1 MKENEFLLSKLE
13 TRSLNRDGK
22 PEYIVRGYATSP
34 NHIYPYKVD
43 GDNRVFR
50 EYFSDKGIEN
60 IYRKAKNSKI
70 FIDIEHQVG
79 AKASG
84 EYLIKQLKEKTG
96 KDFTSEL
103 DSLQSKFK
111 NSDIPM
117 FKLEE
122 IKIDDKGLFVDL
134 RGNPFYRDID
144 EEHKNYFDSIWGSLE
159 NGFLNAMSLN
169 MKPITPTPIN
179 KGLVQIDDADIFG
192 ISLLQGAAND
202 MSNITEV
209 AMRGLEQIKP
219 RGEAKCLKTTS
230 LLM

>member
-1 MKENEFLLSKLE
+1 MKDNEFLLSKLE
-13 TRSLNRDGK
+13 TRSMDKNGK
-22 PEYIVRGYATSP
+22 PEYIVRGYATNS
-34 NHIYPYKVD
+34 NHIYPYKVS
-43 GDNRVFR
+43 GERTFR

-84 EYLIKQLKEKTG
+84 EYLIKQLQEKTG
-96 KDFTSEL
+96 KDFTSEIDHL
-103 DSLQSKFK
+103 KAKFK

-117 FKLEE
+117 FKVEE
-122 IKIDDKGLFVDL
+122 IKIDEKGLFVDL

-144 EEHKNYFDSIWGSLE
+144 EEHKVYFDSIWGSLE

-169 MKPITPTPIN
+169 MKTTETVPIN
-179 KGLVQIDDADIFG
+179 NGLTQIDNADIFG

-202 MSNITEV
+202 MAPITEV

>member
-1 MKENEFLLSKLE
+1 MKDNEFLLTKLE

-22 PEYIVRGYATSP
+22 PEYIVRGYTSNP
-34 NHIYPYKVD
+34 NHIYPYKVS
-43 GDNRVFR
+43 GDRTFR

-70 FIDIEHQVG
+70 FIDIEHQTG

-84 EYLIKQLKEKTG
+84 EFLLEQIQEKTG
-96 KDFTSEL
+96 KDFSNEL
-103 DSLQSKFK
+103 DHLKTKFK
-111 NSDIPM
+111 NADIPM
-117 FKLEE
+117 FKVEE

-159 NGFLNAMSLN
+159 NGFINAMSLN
-169 MKPITPTPIN
+169 MKPTETIQVN
-179 KGLVQIDDADIFG
+179 DNLVQIDNADIFG

-202 MSNITEV
+202 MAPITEV

-219 RGEAKCLKTTS
+219 RGEAICLKTSS